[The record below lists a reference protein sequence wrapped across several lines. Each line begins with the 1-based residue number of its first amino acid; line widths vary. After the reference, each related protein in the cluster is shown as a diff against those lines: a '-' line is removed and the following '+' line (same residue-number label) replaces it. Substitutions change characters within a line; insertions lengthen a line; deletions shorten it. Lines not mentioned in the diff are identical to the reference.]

1 MSSETTERTIE
12 ETKSGVSVT
21 VKSKRGDGTRDQ
33 DTVTVK
39 AHYEDLREAGKSVER
54 LNTMLNYQLSEAR
67 RNDPANDR
75 EEDQ

>member
-1 MSSETTERTIE
+1 MTDECNHEQTIE
-12 ETKSGVSVT
+12 EMKTGVSVT

-39 AHYEDLREAGKSVER
+39 AHYEHLREAGKSVER
-54 LNTMLNYQLSEAR
+54 LNTMLNHQLSEAR

-75 EEDQ
+75 DN

>member
-1 MSSETTERTIE
+1 MSSEPTEQTIE
-12 ETKSGVSVT
+12 ETKTGVSVT

-39 AHYEDLREAGKSVER
+39 AHYEDLREAGDQVEW
-54 LNTMLNYQLSEAR
+54 LNSILTHQLDTAR

-75 EEDQ
+75 DD